1 MTAVFE
7 REITVLPE
15 NNKTNIALPFT
26 VDSAADF
33 MKITYSY
40 SPKQLGE
47 CERAKELIEE
57 CLLHDTGEFRRDY
70 PDWKEYLPLN
80 NLITLSLDSPEGYRG
95 AAHRQGCRQEHI
107 LSADFASVGF
117 LRGEILKGE
126 WTVTLNV
133 HAIVTESCVCSLK
146 IEVGEGEYERI

>member
-80 NLITLSLDSPEGYRG
+80 NLITLSLDLPEGYRG
-95 AAHRQGCRQEHI
+95 CRTQAGLPAGAYTLRRFCLRRLPQGRNFKRRMDSHAQCSRDCHRK
-107 LSADFASVGF
+107 
-117 LRGEILKGE
+117 LRLQ
-126 WTVTLNV
+126 
-133 HAIVTESCVCSLK
+133 S
-146 IEVGEGEYERI
+146 